1 MTISSFCATVSVL
14 LLIALC
20 VFNKVDKKNRFYWYA
35 TGEYKYSPQL
45 MRAIAWVILVTAI
58 FNTMLCIGCL
68 IGLIAK
74 L

>member
-14 LLIALC
+14 LLIALW

-45 MRAIAWVILVTAI
+45 MRAFAWVIMITAI
-58 FNTMLCIGCL
+58 VNTMLSIGCL
-68 IGLIAK
+68 ICLIAK

>member
-45 MRAIAWVILVTAI
+45 MRVIAWVIMVTAI
-58 FNTMLCIGCL
+58 VNTILCIGCL
-68 IGLIAK
+68 ICLIAK

>member
-20 VFNKVDKKNRFYWYA
+20 VFKKVDKKSRFYWYA

-45 MRAIAWVILVTAI
+45 MMAIAWAIMITAI
-58 FNTMLCIGCL
+58 VNAMLSIGCL
-68 IGLIAK
+68 IYLIAEQ
-74 L
+74 

>member
-45 MRAIAWVILVTAI
+45 MRGIAWVIMIIAFVNA
-58 FNTMLCIGCL
+58 MLSIGYLICL
-68 IGLIAK
+68 ISK
-74 L
+74 Q

>member
-14 LLIALC
+14 LLIALW

-45 MRAIAWVILVTAI
+45 MRAIAWVIMVTAI
-58 FNTMLCIGCL
+58 VNMILSIGCL
-68 IGLIAK
+68 IYLIAK

>member
-14 LLIALC
+14 LVFALY
-20 VFNKVDKKNRFYWYA
+20 VFRKVDKKNRFYWYA

-45 MRAIAWVILVTAI
+45 MRVIAWVIMITAI
-58 FNTMLCIGCL
+58 VNTILCIGYL
-68 IGLIAK
+68 ICLIAK

>member
-1 MTISSFCATVSVL
+1 MTISSFGAIVSVL

-20 VFNKVDKKNRFYWYA
+20 VFNKADKKNRFYWYA

-45 MRAIAWVILVTAI
+45 MRVIAWVIMVTAI
-58 FNTMLCIGCL
+58 VNTILCIGYL
-68 IGLIAK
+68 ICLIAK

>member
-35 TGEYKYSPQL
+35 TGEYKYSPRL
-45 MRAIAWVILVTAI
+45 MRVIAWVIMITAI
-58 FNTMLCIGCL
+58 VNTMLSIGCL
-68 IGLIAK
+68 ICLIAK

>member
-1 MTISSFCATVSVL
+1 MTISSFGAIVSVL

-20 VFNKVDKKNRFYWYA
+20 VFNKIDKKNRFYWYA

-45 MRAIAWVILVTAI
+45 MRVIAWVIMITAI
-58 FNTMLCIGCL
+58 VNAILCIGYL
-68 IGLIAK
+68 ICLIAK

>member
-14 LLIALC
+14 LLIALY
-20 VFNKVDKKNRFYWYA
+20 VFYKVDKKNRFYWYA

-45 MRAIAWVILVTAI
+45 MRAIAWVIMVTAI
-58 FNTMLCIGCL
+58 VNTILCIGCL
-68 IGLIAK
+68 IYLIAK

>member
-1 MTISSFCATVSVL
+1 MTISGFCATVSVL
-14 LLIALC
+14 LLIALW

-45 MRAIAWVILVTAI
+45 MRVIAWVIMITSIV
-58 FNTMLCIGCL
+58 NTMLCIGYL
-68 IGLIAK
+68 ICLIAK